1 MACHIQFIP
10 VFLTFSCLA
19 YAEREK
25 EEMGEIWFMRL
36 DIEIR
41 GVLKII
47 IFKTMSSSNKFETPL
62 KTKLVCTNLQHVQS
76 IASVEKSIG
85 WLAGWFVSWLVGWLD
100 GWLGGL
106 FVVVS

>member
-41 GVLKII
+41 GVLKVII
-47 IFKTMSSSNKFETPL
+47 RSSFLRRCFRAVSL
-62 KTKLVCTNLQHVQS
+62 KLL
-76 IASVEKSIG
+76 
-85 WLAGWFVSWLVGWLD
+85 
-100 GWLGGL
+100 
-106 FVVVS
+106 